1 MARFRRHLLLSGVGG
16 LLAEGALV
24 TIAAWLVRSG
34 TIPALL
40 PYPIVA
46 LLLAL
51 VLGGFSLAEVPMM
64 VLAMRRLAAERRDNV
79 GFVLGLNALFVFF
92 AAVYGVPVLLLTGN
106 LGWGL
111 GLCGLGIGRLA
122 ASLLLVHE
130 PRSEPRT
137 TSNPHP

>member
-1 MARFRRHLLLSGVGG
+1 MTRFRRHLLLSGTGG
-16 LLAEGALV
+16 LLADGAL
-24 TIAAWLVRSG
+24 AAVATWLTGSG
-34 TIPALL
+34 TVPVLL
-40 PYPIVA
+40 PYPMVA

-64 VLAMRRLAAERRDNV
+64 VLAMRRLVAERRENV

-111 GLCGLGIGRLA
+111 GLCGLGLGRLA
-122 ASLLLVHE
+122 ASLLCVHE
-130 PRSEPRT
+130 P
-137 TSNPHP
+137 